1 MRRIV
6 VAVLLSALALAA
18 TASPAFAH
26 ERRAVGPYTFE
37 VGWLGEPAFAGAMN
51 AVDLTVTDTR
61 SNDKPVE
68 GLEKT
73 LQVEVFYGG
82 LTTPLSVALRTRF
95 GLPGTYAADLMP
107 TKDGSYAFR
116 IFGKVESLDVNQ
128 RFESGPGRFNDV
140 QKVNPLQYP
149 EQVPSG
155 GDLAAS
161 LADLKSRVDQIRLL
175 AIAALV
181 LGVAAVGVSLWR
193 RRA

>member
-26 ERRAVGPYTFE
+26 ERRAVGPYTCV

-61 SNDKPVE
+61 SDKPVE

-82 LTTPLSVALRTRF
+82 LTTPLSVPLRIRF
-95 GLPGTYAADLMP
+95 GLPGKYAADLMP

-161 LADLKSRVDQIRLL
+161 LADLKSGVDQIRLL

>member
-1 MRRIV
+1 MRLIV
-6 VAVLLSALALAA
+6 LSKFSHLFVPGR
-18 TASPAFAH
+18 PAFPD

-107 TKDGSYAFR
+107 TKDASYPFS
-116 IFGKVESLDVNQ
+116 IFGQIESLDVDQ
-128 RFESGPGRFNDV
+128 HFVPATGRCN
-140 QKVNPLQYP
+140 
-149 EQVPSG
+149 
-155 GDLAAS
+155 
-161 LADLKSRVDQIRLL
+161 
-175 AIAALV
+175 
-181 LGVAAVGVSLWR
+181 
-193 RRA
+193 